1 MAPQIGELMQTASRL
16 RHVVL
21 GIAIGG
27 IATMAFGFTQG
38 GWLLGSSAERLAD
51 HRSITAVTKALV
63 PICISQA
70 RADPKENA
78 KLERLSELETSYARQ
93 SFVIE
98 TGWATMPMADTPNRE
113 VAAACAEVLK
123 AEQLG

>member
-1 MAPQIGELMQTASRL
+1 MRRWP
-16 RHVVL
+16 L
-21 GIAIGG
+21 GSLKAV
-27 IATMAFGFTQG
+27 
-38 GWLLGSSAERLAD
+38 GSSAERLAD

-63 PICISQA
+63 LICISQA

-93 SFVIE
+93 GFVIE

-113 VAAACAEVLK
+113 VAAACAELLK